1 MVRVQTFLLSSSDQ
15 CINDQESNYTFQLT
29 TGGGLLFKAGTQAI
43 NEVLKDTKKHL
54 WQESNSSLAIQ
65 IAEVTELF
73 GKELASR
80 WFNETTDLSSFQ
92 SNIGESTFAYAN
104 VVPYK
109 QVDMVQI
116 IFSEKGLTS

>member
-1 MVRVQTFLLSSSDQ
+1 MVKVQTFLLSSSKQ
-15 CINDQESNYTFQLT
+15 CINDQESNIFQLT

-65 IAEVTELF
+65 IAEVAELF

-80 WFNETTDLSSFQ
+80 WSNETTDLSSFQ

-104 VVPYK
+104 IVPCK
-109 QVDMVQI
+109 QVDIVQLI
-116 IFSEKGLTS
+116 RSDKGPTS

>member
-1 MVRVQTFLLSSSDQ
+1 MVKVQTFLLSSNKQ
-15 CINDQESNYTFQLT
+15 CINNQESNTFQLT
-29 TGGGLLFKAGTQAI
+29 TDGGLLFKAGTQAI

-54 WQESNSSLAIQ
+54 WRESNSSLAIQ

-80 WFNETTDLSSFQ
+80 WSNETTDLSSFQ
-92 SNIGESTFAYAN
+92 SNIGENTFAYAN
-104 VVPYK
+104 VVPCK

-116 IFSEKGLTS
+116 IRSDNGLTS